1 MKQFLEVSG
10 IVYDAEAN
18 KTRFS
23 LVNYFLHDDGQK
35 EVKTSELAEF
45 PVNGEVSHD
54 EVINYA
60 KSLINPDYEIEV
72 VYSDVT
78 TQITEGIQNGTSVP
92 VKKNPAQEVPP
103 EVSTTTA
110 DEASDE
116 VVG

>member
-35 EVKTSELAEF
+35 EVKTTELAEF
-45 PVNGEVSHD
+45 PTNGEVSHD

-60 KSLINPDYEIEV
+60 KSLVNPDYAIEV

-78 TQITEGIQNGTSVP
+78 TQITEGIQGGTSAP
-92 VKKNPAQEVPP
+92 IHKEEVA
-103 EVSTTTA
+103 ENTTSDA
-110 DEASDE
+110 SEEAA
-116 VVG
+116 G